1 MNFKRFRYRSG
12 HDIIAPMKHGTRWL
26 EEKTNPISIEEIF
39 SIKEIEGIT
48 KETYW
53 IYREPKKHMVSAL
66 RTEIRSAIEYHEEN
80 TDLIIDSFI
89 NDGSHHWSPTLYES
103 LYQHWNKIGFNLIH
117 LNDLSN
123 LFPQVKYLS
132 NDYDMGHL
140 KKTNHTTEDII
151 KLVGLTKINELY
163 KMCDK
168 DELWLKRILNNERG
182 LTTYKLLMEKQNT
195 IDKLIND
202 ISNIKNDSK
211 LVQEKL
217 EGDILNLKMKLK
229 HIKRE
234 LI

>member
-1 MNFKRFRYRSG
+1 MNFKRFRYSSG

-26 EEKTNPISIEEIF
+26 EGKTNPISIDEIH

-53 IYREPKKHMVSAL
+53 IYREPKKHLVSAL

-103 LYQHWNKIGFNLIH
+103 LYHLYWNNIGFNLIH
-117 LNDLSN
+117 LKDLSK
-123 LFPQVKYLS
+123 LFVGIKYLPS
-132 NDYDMGHL
+132 GYDMSDYITA
-140 KKTNHTTEDII
+140 KHTTEDII

-182 LTTYKLLMEKQNT
+182 LTTYDLLMEKQNT
-195 IDKLIND
+195 IDKLED
-202 ISNIKNDSK
+202 
-211 LVQEKL
+211 E
-217 EGDILNLKMKLK
+217 ILNLKIKLK
-229 HIKRE
+229 DIKGK